1 MLVPNYSEVTM
12 YNEIRYSLPKIQ
24 QIKKSHT
31 TTGQPQIQVMHS
43 HRIYEIN
50 N

>member
-1 MLVPNYSEVTM
+1 MLVPKYSVVTM
-12 YNEIRYSLPKIQ
+12 YNEIRYKIQ